1 MQRIRKAQV
10 RQLDGGDLIE
20 AFIFDETD
28 TDHEVL
34 LADDTHFEVLLF
46 DKGGALTACGRFQL
60 ITETL

>member
-1 MQRIRKAQV
+1 V
-10 RQLDGGDLIE
+10 RPTNGDEYID

-34 LADDTHFEVLLF
+34 LTDDTHFEVLLF
-46 DKGGALTACGRFQL
+46 DKGSALTACGRFQL

>member
-1 MQRIRKAQV
+1 MQRIRKARV
-10 RQLDGGDLIE
+10 RQLDGDDLID

-34 LADDTHFEVLLF
+34 LADDDHFEVLF
-46 DKGGALTACGRFQL
+46 FNKDNTHTACGRFQL